1 MYRTLYHAT
10 VALLLSV
17 MLGWV
22 VVSEINRSARLAEV
36 TDARQQVEREMAR
49 IRATKQAQEY
59 AGPVIALSEQL
70 AAENAMFSG
79 IIEKA
84 RASVMA
90 CTDELNRT
98 KDALN
103 HSVELLRD
111 QIEENNR
118 CVDHIRAQEKFIY
131 ELLKKIPEAERP
143 EPPKFKEKKGDGKLP
158 AFLWESEK

>member
-10 VALLLSV
+10 VALLLSI

-22 VVSEINRSARLAEV
+22 VVSEINRSTRLAEV
-36 TDARQQVEREMAR
+36 MDARQQVEREMAR
-49 IRATKQAQEY
+49 IHATKQAQEY

-79 IIEKA
+79 IVEKA
-84 RASVMA
+84 RALIVVR
-90 CTDELNRT
+90 TDELNRT

-103 HSVELLRD
+103 HSVGLLRD

-118 CVDHIRAQEKFIY
+118 CVDHIRDQEKFIR
-131 ELLKKIPEAERP
+131 ELLKKIPEADRP
-143 EPPKFKEKKGDGKLP
+143 EPPKFEG
-158 AFLWESEK
+158 

>member
-10 VALLLSV
+10 IALLLSV

-22 VVSEINRSARLAEV
+22 VVSEINRSVRLAEV
-36 TDARQQVEREMAR
+36 MDARQQVEREMTR

-79 IIEKA
+79 IVEKA
-84 RASVMA
+84 RALVTA
-90 CTDELNRT
+90 RTDELNRT

-103 HSVELLRD
+103 HSVGLLRD
-111 QIEENNR
+111 QIKENNR
-118 CVDHIRAQEKFIY
+118 CVDHIRNQEKFIR
-131 ELLKKIPEAERP
+131 ELLKKIPEADRP
-143 EPPKFKEKKGDGKLP
+143 EPPKFEEPKSDGKLP
-158 AFLWESEK
+158 SFLWSNK